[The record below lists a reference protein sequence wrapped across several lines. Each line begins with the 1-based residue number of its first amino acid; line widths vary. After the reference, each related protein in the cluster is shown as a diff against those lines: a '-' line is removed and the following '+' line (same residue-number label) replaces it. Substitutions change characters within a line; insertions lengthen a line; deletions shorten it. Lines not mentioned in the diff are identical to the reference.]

1 MKTFINEDFLLQSD
15 TAKQLYFNYAADL
28 PIIDYHN
35 HLPAQDVANNRQ
47 FANISEAWLEDDH
60 YKWRAMRA
68 MGINE
73 KYCTGNA
80 SAKEK
85 FMQWAKI
92 VPYTIGNP
100 LYHWTHMELQQPFG
114 IKEILTAQSADAI
127 YQQTNELLAQSEFSS
142 QGLLKQR
149 KVEIICTTDDP
160 ADSLNNHQAF
170 AQQQAH
176 GCQNTYIKDN
186 SLTMLPTFRLD
197 SLLATDNVAQF
208 NKSLDRLIQSSDQF
222 ISTYQDFL
230 CVIESRHQ
238 HFHDLGCRLS
248 DIGLSQFQFSL
259 ANPKKVDDAF
269 ALIRSGLALTAEQ
282 AIELSS
288 DILIFVSQ
296 LNAKKGWVQQLHI
309 GALRDA
315 NSKKVSALGHGK
327 GFDTIGGY
335 DNTLALRNY
344 LDHLAGNQQLA
355 KTILYNLN
363 PADNEIFSTMAGTF
377 NEGDIQGKVQHGAA
391 WWFLDQKEGI
401 ESHFRSIS
409 SLGLLSCFV
418 GMLTDSRSF
427 LSFSRH
433 EYFRRILCNYLAHD
447 VEQGLLPKDLPLLG
461 EIISNISYH
470 NAKKYF
476 NF

>member
-47 FANISEAWLEDDH
+47 FANISAAWLEDDH

-80 SAKEK
+80 NAKEK

-114 IKEILTAQSADAI
+114 IQEMLNEKTAEGV
-127 YQQTNELLAQSEFSS
+127 YQQTNALLTQREFSS

-149 KVEIICTTDDP
+149 NVEVICTTDDP
-160 ADSLNNHQAF
+160 ADSLQHHRVFAEQQTHHSQAD
-170 AQQQAH
+170 A
-176 GCQNTYIKDN
+176 
-186 SLTMLPTFRLD
+186 LTMLPTFRLD
-197 SLLATDNVAQF
+197 SLLITDNVLQF
-208 NKSLDRLIQSSDQF
+208 NKSLDRLMQSSGQE

-230 CVIESRHQ
+230 AVIESRHQ
-238 HFHDLGCRLS
+238 HFHNLGCRLS

-259 ANPKKVDDAF
+259 AKPKKVEGAF
-269 ALIRSGLALTAEQ
+269 TLIRSGLALTAEQ
-282 AIELSS
+282 AIELAS
-288 DILIFVSQ
+288 DILIFVSE

-315 NSKKVSALGHGK
+315 NSKKVAALGHGK

-335 DNTLALRNY
+335 NNTLALRNY
-344 LDHLAGNQQLA
+344 LDHLSGNQQLA

-461 EIISNISYH
+461 EIISNISYY
-470 NAKKYF
+470 NAKNYL

>member
-1 MKTFINEDFLLQSD
+1 MKTFINENFLLQSD
-15 TAKQLYFNYAADL
+15 TARQLYFNYAADL

-47 FANISEAWLEDDH
+47 FANISDAWLEDDH

-80 SAKEK
+80 SAKDK

-114 IKEILTAQSADAI
+114 ILEMLNAQTADGI
-127 YQQTNELLAQSEFSS
+127 YRKTNELLAQPEFSS

-149 KVEIICTTDDP
+149 KVEVICTTDDP
-160 ADSLNNHQAF
+160 ADSLQHHQAF
-170 AQQQAH
+170 AQLAPGVQ
-176 GCQNTYIKDN
+176 DN
-186 SLTMLPTFRLD
+186 GLTMLPTFRLD
-197 SLLATDNVAQF
+197 SVLATENALEF
-208 NKSLDRLIQSSDQF
+208 NKTLDRLSESADQVI
-222 ISTYQDFL
+222 ISYNDL
-230 CVIESRHQ
+230 LNVLSSRHQ
-238 HFHDLGCRLS
+238 HFHNLGCRLS
-248 DIGLSQFQFSL
+248 DVGLSDFHFCRPL
-259 ANPKKVDDAF
+259 ATSVEDAF
-269 ALIRSGLALTAEQ
+269 HLIRFGLALTTDQ
-282 AIELSS
+282 AVALSS
-288 DILIFVSQ
+288 AILIFISQ
-296 LNAKKGWVQQLHI
+296 LNAEKGWVQQLHI

-315 NSKKVSALGHGK
+315 NSKKVAALGHGK

-335 DNTLALRNY
+335 NNTLALRNY

-461 EIISNISYH
+461 EIVSNISYH
-470 NAKKYF
+470 NAKNYF

>member
-1 MKTFINEDFLLQSD
+1 MMKTFIAKDFLLQSD
-15 TAKQLYFNYAADL
+15 TAEQLYFNYAANL

-35 HLPAQDVANNRQ
+35 HLPAKDVANNRQ

-68 MGINE
+68 MGVNE

-80 SAKEK
+80 AAQDK
-85 FMQWAKI
+85 FMQWANI
-92 VPYTIGNP
+92 VPYTMGNP
-100 LYHWTHMELQQPFG
+100 LFHWTHMELQHPFG
-114 IKEILTAQSADAI
+114 IEQMLTSQSAPEI
-127 YQQTNELLAQSEFSS
+127 YQQSNELLAQPSFSS
-142 QGLLKQR
+142 RGLLKQR
-149 KVEIICTTDDP
+149 NVELICTTDDP
-160 ADSLNNHQAF
+160 ADSLQHHQDFASQNH
-170 AQQQAH
+170 
-176 GCQNTYIKDN
+176 G

-197 SLLATDNVAQF
+197 SLLATNNSAQF
-208 NKSLDRLIQSSDQF
+208 NSTLDRLSQSVGQA

-230 CVIESRHQ
+230 LVVANRHQ
-238 HFHDLGCRLS
+238 HFHDIGCRLS
-248 DIGLSQFQFSL
+248 DVGLSHFQFSPGQP
-259 ANPKKVDDAF
+259 AMVEKAF
-269 ALIRSGLALTAEQ
+269 SLIRSEQVLSAEQ
-282 AIELSS
+282 AIALSS

-296 LNAKKGWVQQLHI
+296 LNADKGWVQQLHI

-315 NSKKVSALGHGK
+315 NSKKVLALGHGK

-335 DNTLALRNY
+335 NNTLALCNF
-344 LDHLAGNQQLA
+344 LDHLTGQDKLA

-377 NEGDIQGKVQHGAA
+377 NEGDIKGKVQHGAA
-391 WWFLDQKEGI
+391 WWFLDQKEGL
-401 ESHFRSIS
+401 EQQFRSIS

-433 EYFRRILCNYLAHD
+433 EYFRRILCNFLAHD
-447 VEQGLLPKDLPLLG
+447 VEQGLLPKDIPLLG
-461 EIISNISYH
+461 EIVSNISYH
-470 NAKKYF
+470 NAKHYF

>member
-1 MKTFINEDFLLQSD
+1 MKTFIDENFLLQSD
-15 TAKQLYFNYAADL
+15 TAQQLYFNYAADL

-35 HLPAQDVANNRQ
+35 HLPAQDVVNNRQ

-73 KYCTGNA
+73 KFCTGNA
-80 SAKEK
+80 SAKDK
-85 FMQWAKI
+85 FMQWAEI

-100 LYHWTHMELQQPFG
+100 LFHWTHMELQRPFG
-114 IKEILTAQSADAI
+114 IHQMLTPQTASTI
-127 YQQTNELLAQSEFSS
+127 YQQTNELLAQPNFSS
-142 QGLLKQR
+142 QGLLEQR
-149 KVEIICTTDDP
+149 NVELICTTDDP
-160 ADSLNNHQAF
+160 ADSLQHHQNF
-170 AQQQAH
+170 AQQKH
-176 GCQNTYIKDN
+176 N

-197 SLLATDNVAQF
+197 SLLATNNCDLF
-208 NKSLDRLIQSSDQF
+208 NNTLNRLSQSCDQV
-222 ISTYQDFL
+222 ISSYQDFL
-230 CVIESRHQ
+230 LVVANRHQ
-238 HFHDLGCRLS
+238 HFHNLGCRLS
-248 DIGLSQFQFSL
+248 DVGLSHFQFCL
-259 ANPKKVDDAF
+259 AQPAMVEQAF
-269 ALIRSGLALTAEQ
+269 ARIRTGQPLSAEQ
-282 AIELSS
+282 AIALSS
-288 DILIFVSQ
+288 DILIFVSG
-296 LNAKKGWVQQLHI
+296 LNADKGWVQQLHI

-315 NSKKVSALGHGK
+315 NSKKVLALGHGK

-335 DNTLALRNY
+335 NNTLALCNF
-344 LDHLAGNQQLA
+344 LDHLACHDRLA

-377 NEGDIQGKVQHGAA
+377 NEGDIKGKVQHGAA

-401 ESHFRSIS
+401 EKHFRSIS

-447 VEQGLLPKDLPLLG
+447 VEQGLLPKDIPLLG
-461 EIISNISYH
+461 EIVSNISYY
-470 NAKKYF
+470 NAKNYF
-476 NF
+476 DF

>member
-1 MKTFINEDFLLQSD
+1 MKTFINENFLLQSD

-35 HLPAQDVANNRQ
+35 HLPPQDVASNRQ

-80 SAKEK
+80 SAQDK
-85 FMQWAKI
+85 FKQWAKI

-114 IKEILTAQSADAI
+114 INEMLSANSADSI
-127 YQQTNELLAQSEFSS
+127 YQQTNELLANADFSS
-142 QGLLKQR
+142 QGLLKNR
-149 KVEIICTTDDP
+149 NVELICTTDDP
-160 ADSLNNHQAF
+160 ADSLQHHYNF
-170 AQQQAH
+170 AKQSQ
-176 GCQNTYIKDN
+176 N

-197 SLLATDNVAQF
+197 SLLATDDSQQF
-208 NKSLDRLIQSSDQF
+208 LKTLDRLSQSVDKVI
-222 ISTYQDFL
+222 ISYQDL
-230 CVIESRHQ
+230 LDVIASRHQ
-238 HFHDLGCRLS
+238 HFHNLGCRLS
-248 DIGLSQFQFSL
+248 DVGISDFQFCS
-259 ANPKKVDDAF
+259 PSTSTVESAF
-269 ALIRSGLALTAEQ
+269 SLIRIGKVLNSEQ
-282 AIELSS
+282 SVALSS
-288 DILIFVSQ
+288 ALLIFISQ
-296 LNAKKGWVQQLHI
+296 LNADKGWVQQLHI
-309 GALRDA
+309 GALRNA
-315 NSKKVSALGHGK
+315 NSQKVITLGYGK

-335 DNTLALRNY
+335 NNTLALRNY
-344 LDHLAGNQQLA
+344 LDHLAGKEQLA

-363 PADNEIFSTMAGTF
+363 SADNEVFSTMAGSF
-377 NEGDIQGKVQHGAA
+377 NEGDIRGKVQHGAA

-401 ESHFRSIS
+401 ENHFRSIS

-433 EYFRRILCNYLAHD
+433 EYFRRILCNFLAND

-461 EIISNISYH
+461 EIISNISYY
-470 NAKKYF
+470 NAKNYF